1 LWFADNHDDHDTDG
15 VDPVTWKSPGMT
27 HLWCPKCQKQ
37 YGTDAEVVLKD
48 GKIVFKSR
56 CNACGSENFSEG

>member
-1 LWFADNHDDHDTDG
+1 MSKAAQVRSF
-15 VDPVTWKSPGMT
+15 VMTWKSPGMT

-37 YGTDAEVVLKD
+37 YGTDAELILKD
-48 GKIVFKSR
+48 GKIVYKWK